1 MKKISFLTLLC
12 ILGTS
17 FTIKA
22 EVKFTGLPEY
32 QVERAKKD
40 QIFDDD
46 YLDYENKADKK
57 VKRQRIEEFYEFFHN
72 NFNLEIDGWKKLSD
86 EAKITKL
93 LDFLTNLS
101 AENKEKI
108 KKADFLTDDTTK
120 SFYVEKYQDEFA
132 EKVADLE
139 GKTEEKTEITYDG
152 KEVHF
157 TRTTYVD
164 ENGKR
169 YIKDIYPTDTGEMIQ
184 LRESNQPFY
193 DYTDVELYDG
203 TYYVY
208 SSGFST
214 NGNSGKGRSGRG
226 ASLPK
231 GYTVARDRSEHLSDE
246 EKGKLIVIPED
257 KSLLP
262 DGVEIIDDGRGGKIV
277 KAPESAYKPNG
288 NLNLKPDPTLEKTI
302 EIRSYNTIDFDKI
315 KSTTAIDEFATQEGN
330 ISTTY
335 GRPRDLSDINDIYYS
350 TSSIDAD
357 NYKTLFQTEDGY
369 ITDYEGA
376 SFEKSDLGYDS
387 ETDEYIPM
395 NDLISKVKARK

>member
-1 MKKISFLTLLC
+1 
-12 ILGTS
+12 
-17 FTIKA
+17 
-22 EVKFTGLPEY
+22 
-32 QVERAKKD
+32 
-40 QIFDDD
+40 
-46 YLDYENKADKK
+46 
-57 VKRQRIEEFYEFFHN
+57 
-72 NFNLEIDGWKKLSD
+72 
-86 EAKITKL
+86 
-93 LDFLTNLS
+93 
-101 AENKEKI
+101 
-108 KKADFLTDDTTK
+108 
-120 SFYVEKYQDEFA
+120 
-132 EKVADLE
+132 
-139 GKTEEKTEITYDG
+139 
-152 KEVHF
+152 
-157 TRTTYVD
+157 
-164 ENGKR
+164 
-169 YIKDIYPTDTGEMIQ
+169 MIQ

-214 NGNSGKGRSGRG
+214 NGNSGKGRSGRV

-231 GYTVARDRSEHLSDE
+231 GYTVAKDRSEHLLDE

>member
-17 FTIKA
+17 FTTKA

-93 LDFLTNLS
+93 LDFLTDLS
-101 AENKEKI
+101 AENKGKI
-108 KKADFLTDDTTK
+108 NKMSFSANFTK
-120 SFYVEKYQDEFA
+120 RQFYVEKYQDEFA
-132 EKVADLE
+132 EKVANLE
-139 GKTEEKTEITYDG
+139 GKVEQKIFDNNIVL
-152 KEVHF
+152 K
-157 TRTTYVD
+157 RTTYVD
-164 ENGKR
+164 ENGKK
-169 YIKDIYPTDTGEMIQ
+169 YTKDVYTNSEGNDRIE
-184 LRESNQPFY
+184 LKENNQPFF
-193 DYTDVELYDG
+193 DYESVHLMDDG
-203 TYYVY
+203 RYFVN
-208 SSGFST
+208 SRGFS
-214 NGNSGKGRSGRG
+214 NGDKHTEFMALTTDSVP
-226 ASLPK
+226 LPK
-231 GYTVARDRSEHLSDE
+231 GYTVAKDRSEHLSDE

-288 NLNLKPDPTLEKTI
+288 NLNLKPDPTLEKTTYI
-302 EIRSYNTIDFDKI
+302 VDWKKAEKDYYSYKTDVL
-315 KSTTAIDEFATQEGN
+315 EYMTQEGDFWSDEQSYGN
-330 ISTTY
+330 TPLSGTNTIYLEEST
-335 GRPRDLSDINDIYYS
+335 
-350 TSSIDAD
+350 IDA
-357 NYKTLFQTEDGY
+357 YGSQ
-369 ITDYEGA
+369 
-376 SFEKSDLGYDS
+376 
-387 ETDEYIPM
+387 
-395 NDLISKVKARK
+395 RKF